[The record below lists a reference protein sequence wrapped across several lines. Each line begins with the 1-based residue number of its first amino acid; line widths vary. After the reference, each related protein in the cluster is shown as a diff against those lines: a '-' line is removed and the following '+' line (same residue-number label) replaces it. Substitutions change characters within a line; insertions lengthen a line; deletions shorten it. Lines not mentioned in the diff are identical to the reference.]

1 MEPLIPYTEEA
12 FRALFESDT
21 PENALA
27 HVGKPHDGPIPHSGR
42 YAWGSGESPYQR
54 SLDFMTHYNALSRS
68 GMSDKQIAEADGL
81 TLNQLRARKS
91 NASADVRHHNVA
103 VATKLKAAG
112 WSTTAIGRK
121 FGVNESTVRGWL
133 DEDVQKRK
141 DASLGTANMLAD
153 QVKQFKYVEVGK
165 GVEQHLGVSATK
177 LSYAIEMLKQSGQ
190 YEVQDIRIDQGV
202 KGKKTRIQVLVPV
215 GTERKEI
222 YDHKDKIAIPN
233 LGVYT
238 EDGGVTWNKV
248 EEPVPIS
255 MSRVFVNYTSSDMQ
269 RGGVQKDG
277 VIEIRPGVPDLS
289 LGNAMY
295 AQVRIRVGDDKYMK
309 GMAVYSDKVPDGYD
323 IIYNTNKTEAQAS
336 KVFKTM
342 AKDKDGKI
350 DLINP
355 FGATIRTDD
364 SSDDPDLI
372 KCQRH
377 YIDPN
382 TGERKLSA
390 INVVNEEGNW
400 KEWGRTLSAQM
411 LSKQEPQLAKRQ
423 LKVMY
428 DRKLEEFNEILGLT
442 NPTIRA
448 HLLEGFADDCDSSA
462 VHLKAAAIP
471 GSASHVIIPIPS
483 MKENEIYA
491 PNYENGS
498 RVALIRYP
506 HGGRFEIAE
515 LTVNNLNREARKI
528 LGTHAPDAVGI
539 HHSVAAKLSGADFDG
554 DTVTV
559 IPNNSGDIKSSPSLK
574 GLMNYEPKVLYAK
587 SDGQIKTGKPK
598 NKKDMYD
605 EHGKQLYDNF
615 DTQLEMGKISNL
627 ITDMTIKK
635 APTEEI
641 CRAVRHSMTV
651 IDAEKHNLDWKRSY
665 DENRIDELK
674 RKYQGVNPN
683 GSLKGASTLISSAK
697 ASVYQPET
705 KKGVWVPDPTGK
717 TKGHRQMYDP
727 ETGEQLWSPTGRVNS
742 RAAFDKNGNFI
753 GYKQI
758 TVMEKKPR
766 MAMTSDAYSL
776 SSGTKIEGIYA
787 DHANRLKSL
796 ANQARKEIMAITDI
810 PYNPAAAKR
819 YADEVSS
826 LKAKKNAVDKHRP
839 LERRAGAIAS
849 SLFQMK
855 AAEDPSLWEDHDRA
869 KKERARLM
877 DYARKQMGEKRP
889 RITFTDKEYEAI
901 QAGAVRKTF
910 LKELIKECDQD
921 ALKQRAMP
929 RQWTAM
935 SPAKLSRARQ
945 MLKNGATNI
954 EVAQALGV
962 STSTLYDALNGKT
975 GS

>member
-1 MEPLIPYTEEA
+1 MDPLIPYTEEA

-42 YAWGSGESPYQR
+42 YAWGSGESPFQR
-54 SLDFMTHYNALSRS
+54 SLDFMTHYNALRKS
-68 GMSDKQIAEADGL
+68 GMTDKQIAEADGL

-103 VATKLKAAG
+103 VASKLKAAG

-165 GVEQHLGVSATK
+165 GVEQYLGVSGTK
-177 LSYAIEMLKQSGQ
+177 LNYALEMLKQSGQ
-190 YEVQDIRIDQGV
+190 YEVQDIRIDQGA
-202 KGKKTRIQVLVPV
+202 KNKKTRIQVLVPV

-222 YDHKDKIAIPN
+222 YDHKDQIAIPN

-248 EEPVPIS
+248 EAPVPIDL
-255 MSRVFVNYTSSDMQ
+255 SRVFINYTSPDMS
-269 RGGVQKDG
+269 RGGVLKDG
-277 VIEIRPGVPDLS
+277 VIEIRPGVQDLS

-295 AQVRIRVGDDKYMK
+295 AQVRIRVGEDKYMK
-309 GMAVYSDKVPDGYD
+309 GMAVYSDKVPEGYD

-336 KVFKTM
+336 KVFKPM
-342 AKDKDGKI
+342 AKDKDGNI
-350 DLINP
+350 DLVNP

-377 YIDPN
+377 YIDAK

-411 LSKQEPQLAKRQ
+411 LSKQEPYLAERQ

-428 DRKLEEFNEILGLT
+428 DRKVDEYKEILGLT
-442 NPTIRA
+442 NPAIRA
-448 HLLEGFADDCDSSA
+448 HLLEGLADDCDSSA

-471 GSASHVIIPIPS
+471 GSASHVIIPVLS

-515 LTVNNLNREARKI
+515 LTVNNLNKEARKL
-528 LGTHAPDAVGI
+528 LGAAPDAVGI
-539 HHSVAAKLSGADFDG
+539 HPSVAGKLSGADFDG

-559 IPNNSGDIKSSPSLK
+559 IPNNSGDIKSAPSLK

-587 SDGQIKTGKPK
+587 SDDQIKTGKPK

-605 EHGKQLYDNF
+605 ENGKQLYDNF
-615 DTQLEMGKISNL
+615 DTQLQMGKISNL

-635 APTEEI
+635 APPEEL

-651 IDAEKHNLDWKRSY
+651 IDAEKHNLDWQRSY

-674 RKYQGVNPN
+674 RKYQGVRPN
-683 GSLKGASTLISSAK
+683 GQPGGASTLISSAK
-697 ASVYQPET
+697 SEVHREET
-705 KKGVWVPDPTGK
+705 KAGVWVYDEKG
-717 TKGHRQMYDP
+717 KGHRQLYDP
-727 ETGEQLWSPTGRVNS
+727 ETGAKLYSPTGRMKSKAV
-742 RAAFDKNGNFI
+742 FDKDGNFQ

-758 TVMEKKPR
+758 PVMETTTK
-766 MAMTSDAYSL
+766 MAITQDAYSL
-776 SSGTKIEGIYA
+776 SSGTRIEAIYA

-796 ANQARKEIMAITDI
+796 ANQARKEIMATQDI
-810 PYNPAAAKR
+810 PYSPAAAKR
-819 YADEVSS
+819 YSDQVAS
-826 LKAKKNAVDKHRP
+826 LKAKMNAVDKHRP

-855 AAEDPSLWEDHDRA
+855 VADDPTLLADHDRA

-877 DYARKQMGEKRP
+877 DYARKQIGEKRP
-889 RITFTDKEYEAI
+889 RIIFTDKEYEAI
-901 QAGAVRKTF
+901 QAGAITKTF
-910 LKELIKECDQD
+910 LKDLIKECDQD

-945 MLKNGATNI
+945 MLQNGATNI

-962 STSTLYDALNGKT
+962 STSTLYDALNAK
-975 GS
+975 

>member
-12 FRALFESDT
+12 FRALFDSDT

-27 HVGKPHDGPIPHSGR
+27 HVGKPHEGPIPHSGR
-42 YAWGSGESPYQR
+42 YAWGSGESPFQR
-54 SLDFMTHYNALSRS
+54 SLDFMTHYNALKKS

-81 TLNQLRARKS
+81 SLNQLRARKS
-91 NASADVRHHNVA
+91 NASADVRHHNVS
-103 VATKLKAAG
+103 VATKLKEAG

-165 GVEQHLGVSATK
+165 GVEQYLGVSRTK
-177 LSYAIEMLKQSGQ
+177 MDYAIEMLKQSGQ
-190 YEVQDIRIDQGV
+190 YDVQDIRIDQGA
-202 KGKKTRIQVLVPV
+202 KNKKTRIQVLVPV

-222 YDHKDKIAIPN
+222 YDHKDQIDIPG
-233 LGVYT
+233 LGVYS
-238 EDGGVTWNKV
+238 EDGGKTWNKV
-248 EEPVPIS
+248 EAPVPID
-255 MSRVFVNYTSSDMQ
+255 MSRVFVNYTSPDMQ
-269 RGGVQKDG
+269 RGGVLKDG

-289 LGNAMY
+289 LGSAMY

-323 IIYNTNKTEAQAS
+323 IIYNTNKTEAQAA
-336 KVFKTM
+336 KVFKPM

-350 DLINP
+350 DLVNP

-364 SSDDPDLI
+364 SSDEPDLI

-377 YIDPN
+377 YIDPK

-411 LSKQEPQLAKRQ
+411 LSKQEPFLAERQ

-428 DRKLEEFNEILGLT
+428 DRKVDEFNEILGLT

-506 HGGRFEIAE
+506 HGGRFEIAD

-528 LGTHAPDAVGI
+528 LGAAPDAVGI

-559 IPNNSGDIKSSPSLK
+559 IPNNSGDIKSAPSLK
-574 GLMNYEPKVLYAK
+574 GLLNYEPKVLYAK
-587 SDGQIKTGKPK
+587 SDDQIKTGKPK

-605 EHGKQLYDNF
+605 TNGKQLYDNF
-615 DTQLEMGKISNL
+615 DTQIEMGKISNL

-665 DENRIDELK
+665 EENRIDELK
-674 RKYQGVNPN
+674 RKWQGVNPN
-683 GSLKGASTLISSAK
+683 GQPKGASTLISSAK
-697 ASVYQPET
+697 SQVYQPET
-705 KKGVWVPDPTGK
+705 KAGVWVKDANG
-717 TKGHRQMYDP
+717 KGHRQLYDP
-727 ETGEQLWSPTGRVNS
+727 ETGAKLYSETGRTKSKAV
-742 RAAFDKNGNFI
+742 FDKNGNFT
-753 GYKQI
+753 GYKEIPI
-758 TVMEKKPR
+758 TEKTTK
-766 MAMTSDAYSL
+766 MAKTDDAYSL

-787 DHANRLKSL
+787 NHANRLKSL
-796 ANQARKEIMAITDI
+796 ANQARKEIMSTEDI
-810 PYNPAAAKR
+810 AYNPAAAKR
-819 YADEVSS
+819 YSDEVAS

-839 LERRAGAIAS
+839 LERRAGTIAS

-855 AAEDPSLWEDHDRA
+855 AAEDPTLWEDHDRA

-877 DYARKQMGEKRP
+877 DYARKQIGEKRP
-889 RITFTDKEYEAI
+889 VIKFTDREYEAI
-901 QAGAVRKTF
+901 QAGALTKTF

-935 SPAKLSRARQ
+935 SPAKLSKARQ
-945 MLKNGATNI
+945 MLRNGATNI

-962 STSTLYDALNGKT
+962 STSTLYNALNAK
-975 GS
+975 

>member
-1 MEPLIPYTEEA
+1 MEPFIPYTDEA

-42 YAWGSGESPYQR
+42 YAWGSGVSPYQR
-54 SLDFMTHYNALSRS
+54 SLDFESHYFALKKS
-68 GMSDKQIAEADGL
+68 GMTDKQIAEADGL
-81 TLNQLRARKS
+81 TLNQLRARHS
-91 NASADVRHHNVA
+91 NARAEVRHHDVA
-103 VATKLKAAG
+103 VALKLKEAG

-133 DEDVQKRK
+133 DEEVQKRK
-141 DASLGTANMLAD
+141 DASMGTANMLAD

-165 GVEQHLGVSATK
+165 GVEQYLGVSSTK
-177 LSYAIEMLKQSGQ
+177 LSYALEMLKQSGQ

-202 KGKKTRIQVLVPV
+202 KGKKTRVQVLVPV

-238 EDGGVTWNKV
+238 EDGGATWNKV
-248 EEPVPIS
+248 QPPVPID
-255 MSRVFVNYTSSDMQ
+255 MSRIFVNYTSSDMS
-269 RGGVQKDG
+269 RGGVLKDG

-289 LGNAMY
+289 LGKAMY

-323 IIYNTNKTEAQAS
+323 IIYNTNKTQAQAS
-336 KVFKTM
+336 KVFKPM
-342 AKDKDGKI
+342 AKDKDGNI

-355 FGATIRTDD
+355 FGAAIKTDD
-364 SSDDPDLI
+364 SSDTPDLI

-377 YIDPN
+377 YIDPK
-382 TGERKLSA
+382 TGERKQSA

-411 LSKQEPQLAKRQ
+411 LSKQEPALAKRQ

-428 DRKLEEFNEILGLT
+428 DRKMEEFKEIMALT

-448 HLLEGFADDCDSSA
+448 HLLEGFSDDCDSSA

-471 GSASHVIIPIPS
+471 GSASHVIIPIES
-483 MKENEIYA
+483 MKPNEIYA
-491 PNYENGS
+491 PNYDNGS

-506 HGGRFEIAE
+506 HGGRFEIAD
-515 LTVNNLNREARKI
+515 LTVNNLNREARKL
-528 LGTHAPDAVGI
+528 LGNAPDAVGI
-539 HHSVAAKLSGADFDG
+539 HHSTAAKLSGADFDG

-559 IPNNSGDIKSSPSLK
+559 IPNNSGDIKSLPSLK

-587 SDGQIKTGKPK
+587 SDDQIKTGKPK

-605 EHGKQLYDNF
+605 KDGKQLYDNF
-615 DTQLEMGKISNL
+615 DTQLKMGEISNL
-627 ITDMTIKK
+627 ITDMHIKK
-635 APTEEI
+635 APLEDI
-641 CRAVRHSMTV
+641 CYAVRHSMTV
-651 IDAEKHNLDWKRSY
+651 IDAEKHNLDWQRSY
-665 DENRIDELK
+665 EENHVDMLK

-697 ASVYQPET
+697 SKVYQPET
-705 KKGVWVPDPTGK
+705 KAGVWVPDPTGK
-717 TKGHRQMYDP
+717 TKGHRQLYDP
-727 ETGEQLWSPTGRVNS
+727 ETGERLWSPTGRKNS
-742 RAAFDKNGNFI
+742 HAVFDKNGNFV
-753 GYKQI
+753 GYKQT
-758 TVMEKKPR
+758 TVTETKTKMYL
-766 MAMTSDAYSL
+766 TNDAYSL
-776 SSGTKIEGIYA
+776 SSGTKMEGIYA
-787 DHANRLKSL
+787 DHANRLKAL
-796 ANQARKEIMAITDI
+796 ANRARKEIMAITDI
-810 PYNPAAAKR
+810 PYSPAAAKR
-819 YADEVSS
+819 YADEVAS
-826 LKAKKNAVDKHRP
+826 LKAKKNEVDKHKP
-839 LERRAGAIAS
+839 LERRAGAIAT

-877 DYARKQMGEKRP
+877 DYARKQIGEKRP
-889 RITFTDKEYEAI
+889 RVVFTDKEYEAI
-901 QAGAVRKTF
+901 QAGAIRKTF

-945 MLKNGATNI
+945 MLDNGATNI

-962 STSTLYDALNGKT
+962 STTALYNALNGKT

>member
-54 SLDFMTHYNALSRS
+54 SLDFMTHYNALRRS

-91 NASADVRHHNVA
+91 NSGADVRHHNVA

-141 DASLGTANMLAD
+141 DASLGTANMLSD

-165 GVEQHLGVSATK
+165 GVEQHLGVSRTK
-177 LSYAIEMLKQSGQ
+177 MDYALEMLKQSGQ
-190 YEVQDIRIDQGV
+190 YEVKDIRIDQGA

-238 EDGGVTWNKV
+238 EDGGATWNKV
-248 EEPVPIS
+248 EAPVPID
-255 MSRVFVNYTSSDMQ
+255 MSRVFINYTSPDMS
-269 RGGVQKDG
+269 RGGVLKDG

-309 GMAVYSDKVPDGYD
+309 GMAVYSDKVPKGYD
-323 IIYNTNKTEAQAS
+323 IIYNTNKTEAQAA
-336 KVFKTM
+336 KVFKPM
-342 AKDKDGKI
+342 AKDKDGNI

-364 SSDDPDLI
+364 YSDNPDLI

-377 YIDPN
+377 YIDPK

-390 INVVNEEGNW
+390 LNVVNEEGNW

-411 LSKQEPQLAKRQ
+411 LSKQEPYLAERQ

-428 DRKLEEFNEILGLT
+428 NRKLDEFNEILGLT

-506 HGGRFEIAE
+506 HGGRFEIAD
-515 LTVNNLNREARKI
+515 LTVNNLNKEAQKI
-528 LGTHAPDAVGI
+528 LGAAPDAVGI

-559 IPNNSGDIKSSPSLK
+559 IPNNSGDIKSMAALK
-574 GLMNYEPKVLYAK
+574 GLKDYEPKVLYAK
-587 SDGQIKTGKPK
+587 SDDQIKTGKPK

-605 EHGKQLYDNF
+605 ANGKQLYDNF
-615 DTQLEMGKISNL
+615 DTQRQMGEISNL
-627 ITDMTIKK
+627 ITDMTIKG
-635 APTEEI
+635 APTEDI
-641 CRAVRHSMTV
+641 CKAVRHSMTV

-665 DENRIDELK
+665 EENQIRELK
-674 RKYQGVNPN
+674 SRYQGVNPN
-683 GSLKGASTLISSAK
+683 GSLKGASTLISASKSKVYLPDRK
-697 ASVYQPET
+697 A
-705 KKGVWVPDPTGK
+705 GVWAHDENGK
-717 TKGHRQMYDP
+717 GYRQLYDP
-727 ETGEQLWSPTGRVNS
+727 ETGAKLYSNTGKMSSKKVY
-742 RAAFDKNGNFI
+742 DKNGD
-753 GYKQI
+753 YVWKQFPVEI
-758 TVMEKKPR
+758 TTTK
-766 MAMTSDAYSL
+766 MAETQDAYSL
-776 SSGTKIEGIYA
+776 SSGTRMEGIYA
-787 DHANRLKSL
+787 NHANRLKAL
-796 ANQARKEIMAITDI
+796 ANRARKEIMSTEDV
-810 PYNPAAAKR
+810 PYSPAAAKR
-819 YADEVSS
+819 YSAEVDS
-826 LKAKKNAVDKHRP
+826 LKAKKNEADKHKP
-839 LERRAGAIAS
+839 LERRAGAIAT

-889 RITFTDKEYEAI
+889 RIAFTDKEYEAI

-910 LKELIKECDQD
+910 LKDLIKECDQD

-929 RQWTAM
+929 RQWKAM

>member
-1 MEPLIPYTEEA
+1 MEPMIPYTDEA
-12 FRALFESDT
+12 FRYLFEYDN

-27 HVGKPHDGPIPHSGR
+27 HVGKPHDGAIPHSGR
-42 YAWGSGESPYQR
+42 YAWGSGDSPYQR
-54 SLDFMTHYNALSRS
+54 SLDFMTHYNALRKA
-68 GMSDKQIAEADGL
+68 GHTDKQIAEADGL

-91 NASADVRHHNVA
+91 NAGADVRHHNVA
-103 VATKLKAAG
+103 VATKLKEAG

-165 GVEQHLGVSATK
+165 GVEQYLGVSRTK
-177 LSYAIEMLKQSGQ
+177 MDYALEMLKQSGQ
-190 YEVQDIRIDQGV
+190 YEIKDIRIDQGQR
-202 KGKKTRIQVLVPV
+202 GKKTRMQILVPV
-215 GTERKEI
+215 DTERKEI
-222 YDHKDKIAIPN
+222 YDNKDKIAIPN

-238 EDGGVTWNKV
+238 EDGGATWNKV
-248 EEPVPIS
+248 EAPVPIDL
-255 MSRVFVNYTSSDMQ
+255 SRVFINYTSPDMS
-269 RGGVQKDG
+269 RGGVEKDG

-289 LGNAMY
+289 LGQAHY

-309 GMAVYSDKVPDGYD
+309 GMAVYSDKVPKGYD
-323 IIYNTNKTEAQAS
+323 IVYNTNKTEAQAA

-377 YIDPN
+377 YVDPK

-390 INVVNEEGNW
+390 LNIVNEEGNW

-411 LSKQEPQLAKRQ
+411 LSKQEPYLAERQ

-428 DRKLEEFNEILGLT
+428 DRKMDEFKEILGLT

-471 GSASHVIIPIPS
+471 GSASHVIIPIDS
-483 MKENEIYA
+483 MKPNEIYA

-528 LGTHAPDAVGI
+528 LGDAPDAVGI
-539 HHSVAAKLSGADFDG
+539 HHTVAAKLSGADFDG

-559 IPNNSGDIKSSPSLK
+559 IPNNSGDIKSAPALK

-587 SDGQIKTGKPK
+587 SDDQIKTGMPK

-605 EHGKQLYDNF
+605 ANGKQLYDNF
-615 DTQLEMGKISNL
+615 DTQLKMGEISNL

-635 APTEEI
+635 APSDEI

-665 DENRIDELK
+665 EENRIDELK

-697 ASVYQPET
+697 SKVWQEET
-705 KKGVWVPDPTGK
+705 KKGAWVYDENG
-717 TKGHRQMYDP
+717 KGHRQMYDP
-727 ETGEQLWSPTGRVNS
+727 ETGEQLWSKTGRMNS
-742 RAAFDKNGNFI
+742 HAAFDKDGNFV
-753 GYKQI
+753 GYKQ
-758 TVMEKKPR
+758 TPAMEQKTK
-766 MAMTSDAYSL
+766 MALTSDAYSL

-787 DHANRLKSL
+787 NHANRLKAL

-819 YADEVSS
+819 YSDEVAS
-826 LKAKKNAVDKHRP
+826 LKAKKNSVDKHRP
-839 LERRAGAIAS
+839 LERRARVIAT
-849 SLFQMK
+849 SLLQMK
-855 AAEDPSLWEDHDRA
+855 AHEDPTLWEDADRA

-877 DYARKQMGEKRP
+877 DYARKQIGEKRP
-889 RITFTDKEYEAI
+889 RVIFTDKEYEAI

-929 RQWTAM
+929 RQWKAM

-962 STSTLYDALNGKT
+962 STSTLYDALNGKQ
-975 GS
+975 